1 MIHFSHPALASF
13 AALVFSATALTSIA
27 IPAAQART
35 AVQITA
41 QGKETLR
48 LLEAQDPR
56 ARALSRRARAAL
68 VFPSIMKGGFI
79 FGAQS
84 GNGVMLAHGKTRG
97 YYNLSGGSW
106 GLQAGVQDFSY
117 VLFLMNDR
125 ALSNVESN
133 SGFSAGTGP
142 SVVVINKSAQAAA
155 DTSMIDHDVYAF
167 PFNGKGLMADL
178 TLQGTKIS
186 HIHPK

>member
-1 MIHFSHPALASF
+1 MKIFSRPALAGF
-13 AALVFSATALTSIA
+13 ATAALAAMALASLVGSSAE
-27 IPAAQART
+27 ART
-35 AVQITA
+35 ALQITQ
-41 QGKETLR
+41 QGKDTLR

-56 ARALSRRARAAL
+56 ARGLSRRARAVL
-68 VFPSIMKGGFI
+68 VFPSIIKGGFI

-84 GNGVMLAHGKTRG
+84 GNGVLLAHGKTRG

-106 GLQAGVQDFSY
+106 GLQAGAQDFSY

-142 SVVVINKSAQAAA
+142 SVVVINKSAQTAV

-186 HIHPK
+186 QIHPK

>member
-1 MIHFSHPALASF
+1 MAALASM
-13 AALVFSATALTSIA
+13 ALASTAV
-27 IPAAQART
+27 PAAQART
-35 AVQITA
+35 AAQITA

-48 LLEAQDPR
+48 QLEAQDPR
-56 ARALSRRARAAL
+56 ARALSRRARATL
-68 VFPSIMKGGFI
+68 VFPSIIKGGFI

-84 GNGVMLAHGKTRG
+84 GNGVLLIHGKTRG

-106 GLQAGVQDFSY
+106 GLQAGAQDFSY

-125 ALSNVESN
+125 ALTNVESG
-133 SGFSAGTGP
+133 SGFAAGTGP
-142 SVVVINKSAQAAA
+142 SVVVINKSAHAAA